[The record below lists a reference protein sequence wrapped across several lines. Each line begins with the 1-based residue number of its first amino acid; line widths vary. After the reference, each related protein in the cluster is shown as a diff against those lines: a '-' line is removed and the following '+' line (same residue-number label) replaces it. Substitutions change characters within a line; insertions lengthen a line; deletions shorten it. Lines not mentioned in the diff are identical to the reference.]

1 MHTPFLPSLRHQVA
15 PMGSRIRAATRSLS
29 PSTLLQIEERLGPAL
44 KDGLLKKPATK
55 AHSRERIFSLARTF
69 WCWIW
74 QALQANTSCREVVRQ
89 VQTLFAV
96 FSDKQVDEGTS
107 AYCRARKKLAAA
119 LLEKAMVSSARS
131 AEGLAPRSRLL
142 QGRPLKF
149 VDGTGLRVA
158 DTDKNRAAFPRSK
171 NQFAK
176 PSFPIMK
183 VVALFSS
190 LSGAIIARAVGSI
203 LQSELRLLM
212 GLRPALAPGDILGG
226 DRHFGSYVL
235 AAWLQGLK
243 VDILAR
249 LATRARHVD
258 FAKALQLHGPQDG
271 LFVWRKPARRS
282 PLLTAEEWDALPAE
296 ITVRILRTSI
306 QRPGFRTSELTV
318 MTTLLDA
325 ALYPREEILSAYLR
339 RWRMELCLDD
349 LKTTLGMEMLHCQSP
364 QLLASELLVHLS
376 AHNLVRW
383 MMAGASQLG
392 GVDPDRISFKGT
404 LDAFRQWSAGVVQV
418 RGPGKKKKQA
428 SVWRKF
434 LLTLAA
440 DLLPLRPGRQ
450 EPRAVK
456 KRSKYPV
463 LNKPRRQYI
472 DRWSRNRRRRV
483 ANAKRAAV
491 LK

>member
-1 MHTPFLPSLRHQVA
+1 
-15 PMGSRIRAATRSLS
+15 MGSRIRTATRSLS
-29 PSTLLQIEERLGPAL
+29 QATLLQIEGRLGPAL
-44 KDGLLKKPATK
+44 EEGLLKKPAK
-55 AHSRERIFSLARTF
+55 EAHSRERIYTLARTF

-96 FSDKQVDEGTS
+96 FSDQQIDEGTS
-107 AYCRARKKLAAA
+107 AYCRARQKLTSV

-131 AEGLAPRSRLL
+131 AERRAPRSTLL

-171 NQFAK
+171 NQFSK

-183 VVALFSS
+183 VVALFAAR
-190 LSGAIIARAVGSI
+190 SGAILARAVGSI

-212 GLRPALAPGDILGG
+212 ELRAALAPGDILGG
-226 DRHFGSYVL
+226 DRHFGCYVL

-243 VDILAR
+243 VDLLAR
-249 LATRARHVD
+249 VATGARHVD
-258 FAKALQLHGPQDG
+258 FAKASKLHGAQDG
-271 LFVWRKPARRS
+271 LFVWRKPATRS
-282 PLLTAEEWDALPAE
+282 PLLTAQEWDALPAE
-296 ITVRILRTSI
+296 ITVRIVRT
-306 QRPGFRTSELTV
+306 RLEKPGFRTSELTV

-339 RWRMELCLDD
+339 RWRMEMCLDD
-349 LKTTLGMEMLHCQSP
+349 LKTTLGMERLHCQSP
-364 QLLASELLVHLS
+364 ELLASELLIHLS

-383 MMAGASQLG
+383 VMAGASALG
-392 GVDPDRISFKGT
+392 EVDLDRISFKGT
-404 LDAFRQWSAGVVQV
+404 LDAFRQWSAGMVQV
-418 RGPGKKKKQA
+418 RGPGKKRKLA
-428 SVWRKF
+428 DLWRQF

-440 DLLPLRPGRQ
+440 DLVPLRPGRQ

-472 DRWSRNRRRRV
+472 ERWSRNKRRRV
-483 ANAKRAAV
+483 ANTKKVAA